1 MLRISQNLS
10 LQQKMAPQLIQSLQ
24 LLQMSTLELEMEVKQ
39 QLEIN
44 PLLEESTESLLTDE
58 DHSEEPKEALKEE
71 QELPKDSEEVDWD
84 AILDEQ
90 FDLGSYNS
98 ERTEYDPNW
107 ETDRE
112 PQENRITTVRPL
124 AEQLLEQLSWSVGL
138 SVKDREVGEYIIGN
152 LDERGFLCCSIE
164 DVANDLVVD
173 LGQVENVLSVIQT
186 FNPIGIAAR
195 DVRESLMI
203 QLEMVDVPLAS
214 LATSI
219 VRDFM
224 DDLIHRR
231 LTRITRG
238 LGISN
243 EELKKAIQIIE
254 NLQPY
259 PGSLVDGDY
268 NGLLTL
274 DAEVTYITPDLIVV
288 KEGEEWVVSLVDGSL
303 PALRINS
310 QYADLLQKP
319 QNIAGHQEVKSFVSK
334 NLNDARWLI
343 NAIQQ
348 RKTTMLKVANYLV
361 RAQIDFFEHGSSHLR
376 PMVLQDVADAVEMH
390 VSTISRVSNG
400 KYIQTPH
407 GVFEIKYF
415 FDSRVSTDDGVDV
428 SARSVKDKIVRMVS
442 DENKAKPLS
451 DKEIADRLGEG
462 GLKIARR
469 TIAKYRDQ
477 LSIPSQRYRK
487 EI

>member
-1 MLRISQNLS
+1 M
-10 LQQKMAPQLIQSLQ
+10 
-24 LLQMSTLELEMEVKQ
+24 
-39 QLEIN
+39 
-44 PLLEESTESLLTDE
+44 
-58 DHSEEPKEALKEE
+58 
-71 QELPKDSEEVDWD
+71 
-84 AILDEQ
+84 
-90 FDLGSYNS
+90 
-98 ERTEYDPNW
+98 
-107 ETDRE
+107 
-112 PQENRITTVRPL
+112 

-186 FNPIGIAAR
+186 FKPIGIAAR

-288 KEGEEWVVSLVDGSL
+288 KGEEWVVSLVDGSL

-319 QNIAGHQEVKSFVSK
+319 QNIAGHRSK
-334 NLNDARWLI
+334 I
-343 NAIQQ
+343 ICF
-348 RKTTMLKVANYLV
+348 KK
-361 RAQIDFFEHGSSHLR
+361 FE
-376 PMVLQDVADAVEMH
+376 
-390 VSTISRVSNG
+390 
-400 KYIQTPH
+400 
-407 GVFEIKYF
+407 
-415 FDSRVSTDDGVDV
+415 
-428 SARSVKDKIVRMVS
+428 
-442 DENKAKPLS
+442 
-451 DKEIADRLGEG
+451 
-462 GLKIARR
+462 
-469 TIAKYRDQ
+469 
-477 LSIPSQRYRK
+477 
-487 EI
+487 

>member
-1 MLRISQNLS
+1 MHPFQFC
-10 LQQKMAPQLIQSLQ
+10 
-24 LLQMSTLELEMEVKQ
+24 
-39 QLEIN
+39 
-44 PLLEESTESLLTDE
+44 
-58 DHSEEPKEALKEE
+58 
-71 QELPKDSEEVDWD
+71 
-84 AILDEQ
+84 LD
-90 FDLGSYNS
+90 
-98 ERTEYDPNW
+98 
-107 ETDRE
+107 
-112 PQENRITTVRPL
+112 
-124 AEQLLEQLSWSVGL
+124 
-138 SVKDREVGEYIIGN
+138 
-152 LDERGFLCCSIE
+152 LD
-164 DVANDLVVD
+164 VD

-319 QNIAGHQEVKSFVSK
+319 
-334 NLNDARWLI
+334 
-343 NAIQQ
+343 
-348 RKTTMLKVANYLV
+348 
-361 RAQIDFFEHGSSHLR
+361 
-376 PMVLQDVADAVEMH
+376 
-390 VSTISRVSNG
+390 
-400 KYIQTPH
+400 
-407 GVFEIKYF
+407 
-415 FDSRVSTDDGVDV
+415 
-428 SARSVKDKIVRMVS
+428 
-442 DENKAKPLS
+442 
-451 DKEIADRLGEG
+451 
-462 GLKIARR
+462 
-469 TIAKYRDQ
+469 
-477 LSIPSQRYRK
+477 
-487 EI
+487 